1 MVFSKLLTKCFKM
14 RNYESLIRPLVTCGC
29 ETWVL
34 KDIHE
39 QRLKSAWMEGNEED
53 TRPNKNEDGRWRIRT
68 NEEIDLLF

>member
-1 MVFSKLLTKCFKM
+1 M
-14 RNYESLIRPLVTCGC
+14 RKYESVIRPAVTYGC

-53 TRPNKNEDGRWRIRT
+53 TQPNKNEDGRWRIRT

>member
-14 RNYESLIRPLVTCGC
+14 RNYGSLIRPVVMWGC

-39 QRLKSAWMEGNEED
+39 QQLKS
-53 TRPNKNEDGRWRIRT
+53 T
-68 NEEIDLLF
+68 